1 MKNENAPADH
11 KSWSTSIHLKNK
23 RHFKLLACEIIY
35 REACLLASQS
45 QHLIDVE
52 FLEKGLHDIGKEKML
67 THLQEKINSIDT
79 KRYDAILLGY
89 ARCNDGVAGLRA
101 PAIPLII
108 PRAHDCITFFFGS
121 KEAYEKYFFS
131 HPGSYFRTTGWTERG
146 GYHPD
151 DPSSTVMG
159 QLGLDRTYQEYVEKY
174 GEENAQYILQTLGA
188 WQDNYQRITYIDMG
202 LPLDQEYA
210 ELARQEA
217 VTRKLNFEQVSG
229 DMRLLRKLLS
239 GDWSDNDF
247 LTVPPNWQIASENDG
262 RILVAVSP

>member
-1 MKNENAPADH
+1 MQNEKTVLEQKP
-11 KSWSTSIHLKNK
+11 WSTSIPLANK
-23 RHFKLLACEIIY
+23 RRFKLLACEIIY

-45 QHLIDVE
+45 AHIVDVE
-52 FLEKGLHDIGKEKML
+52 FLEKGLHDMGKEKML
-67 THLQEKINSIDT
+67 TRLQDKINAIDT
-79 KRYDAILLGY
+79 RDYEAILLGY

-159 QLGLDRTYQEYVEKY
+159 QLGLDRTYQEYVAKY
-174 GEENAQYILQTLGA
+174 GEENAQYIFQTLGA

-202 LPLDQEYA
+202 LPLDPEYA
-210 ELARQEA
+210 ELARREA
-217 VTRKLNFEQVSG
+217 VDRKLSFEQIPG
-229 DMRLLRKLLS
+229 DLRLLRMMLA
-239 GDWSDNDF
+239 GDWPEEDF
-247 LTVPPNWQIASENDG
+247 LTVPPKWQVDSENDG
-262 RILVAVSP
+262 RILIAVSQ